1 MKNIDYAY
9 ICTTIGN
16 LASIPIRIFKDE
28 ERIFYHSLVSLPKGP
43 MNTYRTEIFSF
54 RSHIGYFITPSFH
67 YYGIVTSG
75 QYRMAIVPSIQI
87 RVNDGELKK
96 LAFECDVS
104 AEDTDDFV
112 AGMRS
117 IILLPLNSVL
127 QILCTMNY
135 IMNEEK
141 LGIKDITILDAE

>member
-1 MKNIDYAY
+1 M
-9 ICTTIGN
+9 
-16 LASIPIRIFKDE
+16 
-28 ERIFYHSLVSLPKGP
+28 V
-43 MNTYRTEIFSF
+43 
-54 RSHIGYFITPSFH
+54 
-67 YYGIVTSG
+67 
-75 QYRMAIVPSIQI
+75 IVPSIQI